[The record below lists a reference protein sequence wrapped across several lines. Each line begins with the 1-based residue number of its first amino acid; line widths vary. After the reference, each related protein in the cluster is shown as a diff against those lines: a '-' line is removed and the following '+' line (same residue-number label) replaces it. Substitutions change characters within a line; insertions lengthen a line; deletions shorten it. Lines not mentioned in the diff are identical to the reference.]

1 MYLHNAI
8 VAVNI
13 LQIPL
18 LEMPLE
24 YLGQANLMGQI
35 FVLWQ
40 NGIEFLV
47 TKTIQNQV
55 CQIRWEVKMCNTD

>member
-8 VAVNI
+8 VAVDI

-24 YLGQANLMGQI
+24 YWGQANLMGQI
-35 FVLWQ
+35 FVLW
-40 NGIEFLV
+40 
-47 TKTIQNQV
+47 
-55 CQIRWEVKMCNTD
+55 KMELNF